1 MGACSKTIRKVRE
14 MASVLFES
22 AVRATLVAA
31 AVALVLRVMRIE
43 SAVVRHAAW
52 VGVIIIMLLL
62 PALVTWGPKASLRV
76 LPPETEQSAMP
87 APSVLEP
94 SAMPV
99 EAHAGTTI
107 DVASAP
113 SLWTWGTFAVSLYL
127 LGLGAFLLRLAVG
140 TLKIRRL
147 VRTANL
153 DKGKLTHAGCATP
166 VTVGWLK
173 PKTILPADWSLWPQR
188 QLDAILAHEGEH
200 ILRRD
205 PLIQWLALLNR
216 AVFWF
221 HPLAWWLERHVSA
234 LAEEACDA
242 AVLSRGHDPGE
253 YSEYLLDLARSAA
266 RAGRRVP
273 TMGMALPGA
282 RLPHRIRQILD
293 GARAPRISKTRL
305 VCTAAVCAIVGATF
319 AIGTLAQAQLA
330 PAAID
335 VQNQPKTD
343 AFITGS
349 FPTPMSADPTE
360 RAGAAQARTTNLE
373 APLAARI
380 SAPFRAGWDGISGR
394 GSVQS
399 RGTVLFTD
407 DLSDVRALS
416 AGGVLSVESRT
427 AFFSSRRVEFRE
439 SNGTILRTYYVDGSE
454 QPWNDDA
461 RLWLAAELP
470 FLVRRS
476 GVAANEQV
484 QQIIATRGVSGV
496 ISEIK
501 LLHTD
506 SVRGRYFRALF
517 GTVRLDVAETDSALS
532 LAGNL
537 ISSSSELGETLR
549 AALTTHPLDDGNT
562 FFGTVERISSSVEK
576 RRVLM
581 AVLDQSNLSLVVQ
594 RGLLKAAASIES
606 NAECANVLD
615 AFVSRYPITD
625 EATRESFLAALET
638 VDSTH
643 ERNRVL
649 TKVVSR

>member
-1 MGACSKTIRKVRE
+1 

-43 SAVVRHAAW
+43 SAAVRHAAW

-87 APSVLEP
+87 ARSVLEP
-94 SAMPV
+94 SVMPLG
-99 EAHAGTTI
+99 AHAGTRI

-113 SLWTWGTFAVSLYL
+113 SLWTWGMFALILYL
-127 LGLGAFLLRLAVG
+127 LGLGAFLFRLAVG
-140 TLKIRRL
+140 TLQIRRL
-147 VRTANL
+147 VLTANL
-153 DKGKLTHAGCATP
+153 NKGKLTHAGCATP

-173 PKTILPADWSLWPQR
+173 PKTILPADWSRWPQR

-200 ILRRD
+200 IRRRD

-221 HPLAWWLERHVSA
+221 HPLAWWLERHVSG
-234 LAEEACDA
+234 LAEQACDA
-242 AVLSRGHDPGE
+242 AVLSRGHDPAE

-305 VCTAAVCAIVGATF
+305 VCTTAVCAIVGATF
-319 AIGTLAQAQLA
+319 AVGTLAQAQLA
-330 PAAID
+330 PTAIG
-335 VQNQPKTD
+335 VQNQPKAD
-343 AFITGS
+343 FITGS
-349 FPTPMSADPTE
+349 FPTPMSAAPTE
-360 RAGAAQARTTNLE
+360 TADAAQARTTNLE
-373 APLAARI
+373 PPLAARI
-380 SAPFRAGWDGISGR
+380 SPPFRASWDGISGR

-399 RGTVLFTD
+399 HGTVLFTD

-416 AGGVLSVESRT
+416 EGGLLSVESRT

-461 RLWLAAELP
+461 RMWLAAELP

-476 GVAANEQV
+476 GVAANERV
-484 QQIIATRGVSGV
+484 QQIIATGGVSGV

-517 GTVRLDVAETDSALS
+517 GTVRLDAAETDSALS

-537 ISSSSELGETLR
+537 ISSSSELGDTLR
-549 AALTTHPLDDGNT
+549 AALTIHSLDDGNT
-562 FFGTVERISSSVEK
+562 FFRTVERISSSAEK

-581 AVLDQSNLSLVVQ
+581 AVFDQSNLSLVAQ
-594 RGLLKAAASIES
+594 RALLRAAASIES

-615 AFVSRYPITD
+615 AFASRYPITD

-643 ERNRVL
+643 ERNRLL
-649 TKVVSR
+649 TKVVSQ